1 MVKTQRDLHQES
13 TRRSILRSA
22 RRLFAQKGYSATTL
36 DAVVRTARV
45 TTGAVY
51 HHFGSKM
58 NLFRAVAESIE
69 IEMLERVGIATR
81 DIQDP
86 WSRLVAGISAMLE
99 ICCEPDI
106 RRIVLLDAPNLI
118 GGAEW
123 REIEIKYGYGAM
135 YEALTGLQA
144 AGVIRPLP
152 VSILAPMLLGALIEA
167 ANSIAGAQNRVA
179 ALAAA
184 REVISVLLQSLR
196 LR

>member
-36 DAVVRTARV
+36 DGVVRAARV

-58 NLFRAVAESIE
+58 DLFRAVAVAIE
-69 IEMLERVGIATR
+69 VEILERVGAATR

-86 WSRLVAGISAMLE
+86 WSKLVSGVSAMLE

-106 RRIVLLDAPNLI
+106 RRIVLVDAPNVI

-135 YEALTGLQA
+135 HEALRGLQA
-144 AGVIRPLP
+144 AGAIRPLP
-152 VSILAPMLLGALIEA
+152 VSILAPMLLGALIEG
-167 ANSIAGAQNRVA
+167 ANSIAMAQDRVA

-184 REVISVLLQSLR
+184 REAISVVLEALR
-196 LR
+196 VR

>member
-1 MVKTQRDLHQES
+1 MKTQRDLHQES
-13 TRRSILRSA
+13 TRRTILRSA

-36 DAVVRTARV
+36 DAVVRAARV

-51 HHFGSKM
+51 HHFGSKTD
-58 NLFRAVAESIE
+58 LFRAVAEAIE
-69 IEMLERVGIATR
+69 VEILQRVGAATR

-86 WSRLVAGISAMLE
+86 WSKLVSGISAMLE

-106 RRIVLLDAPNLI
+106 RRIVLVDAPNVI

-135 YEALTGLQA
+135 REALAGLQA
-144 AGVIRPLP
+144 AGAIRPLP

-167 ANSIAGAQNRVA
+167 ANSIATAQDRVA

-184 REVISVLLQSLR
+184 REAISVLLEALR

>member
-36 DAVVRTARV
+36 DAVVRAARV

-99 ICCEPDI
+99 ISCEPDI
-106 RRIVLLDAPNLI
+106 RRIVLLDAPNVI

-135 YEALTGLQA
+135 HEALTGLQA